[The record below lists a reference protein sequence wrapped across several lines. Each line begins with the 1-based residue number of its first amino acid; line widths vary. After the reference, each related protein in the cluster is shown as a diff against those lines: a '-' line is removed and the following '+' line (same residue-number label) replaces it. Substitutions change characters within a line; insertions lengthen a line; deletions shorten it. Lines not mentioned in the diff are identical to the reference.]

1 MRRQSFAARFSFRL
15 RFEVLEDRA
24 LLSAGGLKGH
34 ALGLGNGAANSA
46 AALLSAADAEV
57 HLTATLSG
65 ATAATGTVG
74 FESETEDG
82 KTHSSFKVIVQG
94 AAASAMLPVAING
107 TVVGQLNTDAN
118 GNGSLTFKSNPHGP
132 NQSPFPANFPTS
144 LVAGDKVTVGTNL
157 SGTLAVASD
166 HDHEGD
172 HDDEGDHDHE
182 GDDNGTRLTADLTGS
197 TSATAKVSYQTE
209 TEDSTTEAKFSVKV
223 HGAAA
228 NAMLPVAIDGVVVG
242 QVKTDANG
250 DGSLVFSTNPHG
262 SQVAFPAN
270 FPTSLAAGATVTVG
284 TDLSGTLA
292 VPNHHGDDG
301 DEGEVNLKASLTGST
316 AATATASFHTETE
329 HGQVLSFFSVK
340 VKGATAGAVLPVI
353 VAGINV
359 GSITIDANGNGS
371 LVFSTKPNGTTVL
384 PFPANFPTL
393 AANST
398 ITVGTILSGTFAAE
412 GDD

>member
-1 MRRQSFAARFSFRL
+1 MRRQSFSARFSFRP

-65 ATAATGTVG
+65 PTSATGTVG

-82 KTHSSFKVIVQG
+82 KTHSSFKVSVQG
-94 AAASAMLPVAING
+94 AAANAMLPVAING

-144 LVAGDKVTVGTNL
+144 LATGDKVTVGTSL
-157 SGTLAVASD
+157 SGTLAAAS
-166 HDHEGD
+166 D

-182 GDDNGTRLTADLTGS
+182 GDEDNGTRLTADLTGS

-209 TEDSTTEAKFSVKV
+209 TEDGTTEASFSVKV

-228 NAMLPVAIDGVVVG
+228 NATLPVAIDGVVVG
-242 QVKTDANG
+242 QVMTDANG
-250 DGSLVFSTNPHG
+250 NGSLVFSTHPHG
-262 SQVAFPAN
+262 SEVAFPAD

-292 VPNHHGDDG
+292 VPNHHGDEG

-316 AATATASFHTETE
+316 AATATASFHTETD

-353 VAGINV
+353 VAGVNV

-371 LVFSTKPNGTTVL
+371 LVFSTKPNGTTIL